1 MAGQKITA
9 AATFVPVTPFSFYT
23 FRSNSVAYWISAT
36 NCMQLSLVSPICF
49 VSTTSGDAQA
59 VTVAATPATA
69 IHLKVFVIG
78 SLLSLIDWNFLA

>member
-1 MAGQKITA
+1 
-9 AATFVPVTPFSFYT
+9 
-23 FRSNSVAYWISAT
+23 
-36 NCMQLSLVSPICF
+36 MQLSLVSHICF